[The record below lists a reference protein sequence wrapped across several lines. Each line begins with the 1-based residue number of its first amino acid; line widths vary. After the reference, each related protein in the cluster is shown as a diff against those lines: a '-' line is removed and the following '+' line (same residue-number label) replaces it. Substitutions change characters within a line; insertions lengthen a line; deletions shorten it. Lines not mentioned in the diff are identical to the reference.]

1 MIDVAVGVVYR
12 GDVEILI
19 ARRPQG
25 VEQGGLWEFPGGK
38 VESGESP
45 RDALTREIAE
55 EIGIQIHHPEP
66 WIRIRHNY
74 PARAVRLIVYRV
86 CKWNGVAAGLEGQEI
101 RWVKRSDIG
110 TFTFPVANDLIK
122 RML

>member
-12 GDVEILI
+12 GDAEILI
-19 ARRPQG
+19 ARRPQD

-55 EIGIQIHHPEP
+55 EIASADREIALAKKLLETTSAGSAEAIEAVHRREAAA
-66 WIRIRHNY
+66 
-74 PARAVRLIVYRV
+74 ARR
-86 CKWNGVAAGLEGQEI
+86 
-101 RWVKRSDIG
+101 
-110 TFTFPVANDLIK
+110 
-122 RML
+122 